1 MLQSLPRATRL
12 RSSVLTA
19 RLVSSLTKMSVTQTQ
34 SRLLSTSR
42 AVFNSPKPYEAARD
56 EFLRKR
62 DANMK
67 KLGVSEEEYRE
78 LFSKARKQRRQ
89 KDVNSTILYGLSVI
103 VAFLGL
109 SYLAVPV
116 YRIVCQQMGWGGQIT
131 PGGNMKTGDYEN
143 PRFAADRLKP
153 IEQGRQIRITF
164 SGDVSGILPWDFRPQ
179 QREVSVIPGETAL
192 CFYKAKNR
200 TDKDIIGMATYTVTP
215 ALASQYFN
223 KIQCFCFEEQQLL
236 AGEEVDMPVFFFI
249 DPDYATDPN
258 LRGIS
263 DIVLHYTFFRA
274 KYNDDGVLSPVA
286 TAYASE
292 QELASQLQITK
303 EVEAQEA
310 QEAAQS
316 AQAA

>member
-1 MLQSLPRATRL
+1 
-12 RSSVLTA
+12 
-19 RLVSSLTKMSVTQTQ
+19 
-34 SRLLSTSR
+34 
-42 AVFNSPKPYEAARD
+42 
-56 EFLRKR
+56 
-62 DANMK
+62 MK
-67 KLGVSEEEYRE
+67 KLGVTEEEYRE
-78 LFSKARKQRRQ
+78 LFSKARKERRQ

-116 YRIVCQQMGWGGQIT
+116 YRIVCQEMGWGGQIT
-131 PGGNMKTGDYEN
+131 PGGNMNTGPGDN
-143 PRFAADRLKP
+143 PRFAADRLKA
-153 IEQGRQIRITF
+153 IEQGRHIRITF
-164 SGDVSGILPWDFRPQ
+164 SGDVSGILPWDFKPQ

-200 TDKDIIGMATYTVTP
+200 TDKDIIGMATYTVSP
-215 ALASQYFN
+215 SLASQYFN

-274 KYNDDGVLSPVA
+274 KYNEEGVLSPVA
-286 TAYASE
+286 TADTTE
-292 QELASQLQITK
+292 KELAAQLQLTK
-303 EVEAQEA
+303 EFEKQQKEDS
-310 QEAAQS
+310 AAVLASDVQTS
-316 AQAA
+316 H

>member
-1 MLQSLPRATRL
+1 
-12 RSSVLTA
+12 
-19 RLVSSLTKMSVTQTQ
+19 
-34 SRLLSTSR
+34 
-42 AVFNSPKPYEAARD
+42 
-56 EFLRKR
+56 
-62 DANMK
+62 MK
-67 KLGVSEEEYRE
+67 KLGVTEEEYRE

-89 KDVNSTILYGLSVI
+89 QDVNSTILYGLSVVI
-103 VAFLGL
+103 AFLGL

-143 PRFAADRLKP
+143 PRFAAERLKP

-274 KYNDDGVLSPVA
+274 KYNDEGVLSPVA
-286 TAYASE
+286 TADASE
-292 QELASQLQITK
+292 QELASQLQIAK
-303 EVEAQEA
+303 EVEAQ
-310 QEAAQS
+310 AA
-316 AQAA
+316 A